1 MQNNQLFYEVTCS
14 SRRSLLGTPSSR
26 GFLFPIECDRY
37 LPNMIQMLKSKIHG
51 VTATGADLEYEGSIA
66 IDQSLMEMA
75 GIIEFEKVA
84 VWNKTNG
91 NRHETY
97 AIKAPPGSGEI
108 TVNGAASHLVK
119 AGDELIIA
127 SFMYVDTKD
136 VPHHKPTIVLITDK
150 KKNKGHLK

>member
-1 MQNNQLFYEVTCS
+1 ML
-14 SRRSLLGTPSSR
+14 
-26 GFLFPIECDRY
+26 
-37 LPNMIQMLKSKIHG
+37 QMLKAKIHG

-75 GIIEFEKVA
+75 GILEYEKVH

-108 TVNGAASHLVK
+108 TVNGAAAHLTK
-119 AGDELIIA
+119 KGDELIIA
-127 SFMYVDTKD
+127 AFMFLDQKEAVA
-136 VPHHKPTIVLITDK
+136 HKPTVVLIKDK
-150 KKNKGHLK
+150 TKNTGYLKP